1 MNPMNVRIIPRKCF
15 KLGYRK
21 WFTSTRKELGGVFF
35 LSAFSRFIRLIPEKK
50 GIRLL
55 MRESR
60 VGNSGFAMA
69 VGLND
74 INMSKRKVK
83 IE

>member
-1 MNPMNVRIIPRKCF
+1 
-15 KLGYRK
+15 
-21 WFTSTRKELGGVFF
+21 
-35 LSAFSRFIRLIPEKK
+35 
-50 GIRLL
+50 